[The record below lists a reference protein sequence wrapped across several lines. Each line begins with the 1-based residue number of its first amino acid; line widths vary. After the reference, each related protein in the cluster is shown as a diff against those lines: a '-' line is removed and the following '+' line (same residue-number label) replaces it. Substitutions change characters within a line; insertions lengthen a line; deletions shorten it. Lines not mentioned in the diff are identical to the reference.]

1 MSKEKESGSGQVQG
15 KAWKAKRNCKATKA
29 AEETVSMLV
38 AKSMS
43 SLFLLE
49 MGWSGHGE
57 AVNKKMPGFSFS
69 YQDDSGTAGVLA
81 LKCKW

>member
-1 MSKEKESGSGQVQG
+1 MDWKQDVSKEKESGSGQVQG

-49 MGWSGHGE
+49 MGWSGRGE
-57 AVNKKMPGFSFS
+57 AVNKKKS
-69 YQDDSGTAGVLA
+69 QDFHLVTKMILGQQVF
-81 LKCKW
+81 